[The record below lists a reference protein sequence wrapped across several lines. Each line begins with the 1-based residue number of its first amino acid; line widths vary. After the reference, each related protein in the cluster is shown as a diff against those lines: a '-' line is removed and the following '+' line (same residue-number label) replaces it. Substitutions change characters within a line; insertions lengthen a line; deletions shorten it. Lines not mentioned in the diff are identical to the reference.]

1 MDKKGPGSLRDLG
14 SFERLHP
21 PFIDLTLMS
30 RRRAVHCL
38 HTCRW
43 PTLETGPRYQQNCAD
58 CHKENAWPVRS
69 EPQESHAAPWRLQS
83 VANRPVGI
91 RAAKGSPP
99 NSSARHVQDSAKNEQ
114 RAKPNQEHSRLSI
127 HLCHPQQNRDSR
139 GRRAIRSGPAEQVCG
154 SATDVRRWFAGEFHS
169 WIGVFT
175 QPAAPSCAALF
186 GQGCTTSFLS
196 STARRPSTVRVASR
210 GQGSIYSPRMRL
222 ASSTARIS
230 VS

>member
-1 MDKKGPGSLRDLG
+1 
-14 SFERLHP
+14 
-21 PFIDLTLMS
+21 MS
-30 RRRAVHCL
+30 RRGAVHCL
-38 HTCRW
+38 HTYRW
-43 PTLETGPRYQQNCAD
+43 PRLETGPRHQLDRY
-58 CHKENAWPVRS
+58 HKENARPVRS

-99 NSSARHVQDSAKNEQ
+99 NSSARHVQDSAENEQ

-154 SATDVRRWFAGEFHS
+154 FHS
-169 WIGVFT
+169 TSRITRRRFIRSR
-175 QPAAPSCAALF
+175 A
-186 GQGCTTSFLS
+186 CTTSFLS
-196 STARRPSTVRVASR
+196 STARRCSTVRVASR
-210 GQGSIYSPRMRL
+210 GPGSINSPRMRL